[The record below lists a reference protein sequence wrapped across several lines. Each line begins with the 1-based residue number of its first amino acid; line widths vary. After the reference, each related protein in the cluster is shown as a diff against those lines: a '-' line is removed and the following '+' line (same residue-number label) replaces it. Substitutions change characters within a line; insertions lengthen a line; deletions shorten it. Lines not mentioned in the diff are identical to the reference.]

1 MLSTYNSAT
10 GWAVI
15 ALFCGTGSAWWEEV
29 KGECRRAFFSVCLT
43 EAGRLPHRVHRGC
56 WGCSAACVW
65 SIFLPSEAF
74 WGSLGFPSEDEAV
87 LVACE
92 SAVFVWDRSQIS
104 AGNSTARGADL
115 KPHQLPANASQCFS
129 VEEKQCWMILQHRGV
144 FPNKIENEKKGG
156 AIASNYIQKN
166 KKAENITGKTTLN
179 VWVFFLGN
187 LGKFGAWCFS
197 HCVFS
202 YGTG

>member
-1 MLSTYNSAT
+1 MYNSAT

-15 ALFCGTGSAWWEEV
+15 ALFCGTGRAWWEEV

-104 AGNSTARGADL
+104 AGNSTAGGADL

-129 VEEKQCWMILQHRGV
+129 VEEKQSWMILQHRGV
-144 FPNKIENEKKGG
+144 F
-156 AIASNYIQKN
+156 AHTFFAFVRYII
-166 KKAENITGKTTLN
+166 NINHLHFIFMDD
-179 VWVFFLGN
+179 VEDFLQECN
-187 LGKFGAWCFS
+187 DKME
-197 HCVFS
+197 
-202 YGTG
+202 